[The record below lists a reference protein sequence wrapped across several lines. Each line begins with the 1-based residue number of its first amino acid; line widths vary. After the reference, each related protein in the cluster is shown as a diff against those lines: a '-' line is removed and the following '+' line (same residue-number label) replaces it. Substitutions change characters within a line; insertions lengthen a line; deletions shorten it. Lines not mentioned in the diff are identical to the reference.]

1 MPRRKLHITKKN
13 LEANPSK
20 NILDLID
27 KIIFINL
34 EDRKDRLSQ
43 IQTEIDKIDPE
54 RSKTI
59 RLEAI
64 KKDNGKLGCAL
75 SHIKALKNAQE
86 NNYKNV
92 LILEDDFEFTK
103 SKEMVNYNLSYLFDN
118 FNDFNICLL
127 AGNIAKCRKKT
138 DIIYECHDVQTTSSY
153 IVQGH
158 FLEKLIETFQT
169 AADKLLH
176 NPPNGTAEIDVEW
189 KKIQG
194 KDSKFYIFRN
204 KLGKQRS
211 GYSDIEK
218 RHVNYNC

>member
-43 IQTEIDKIDPE
+43 LQTEIDKIDPE